1 MADESPWFNRFA
13 QRERLM
19 AILSRHVRPEV
30 DIKLSDRDFVQA
42 VYERFRVHMAAHI
55 ADPNE

>member
-19 AILSRHVRPEV
+19 AILSRHVRPDI
-30 DIKLSDRDFVQA
+30 DIKLSDRDFIQA
-42 VYERFRVHMAAHI
+42 VYERFRAHMASFI
-55 ADPNE
+55 ADVNE